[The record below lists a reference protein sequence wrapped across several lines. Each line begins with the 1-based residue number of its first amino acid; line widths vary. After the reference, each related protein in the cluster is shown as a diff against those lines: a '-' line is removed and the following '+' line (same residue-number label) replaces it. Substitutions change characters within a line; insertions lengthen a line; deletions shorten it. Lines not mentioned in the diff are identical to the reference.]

1 VVGCIREDNQL
12 LQVREENG
20 SVYFKVRIIPRASR
34 EGVVGLY
41 EDALKIRLTAAPV
54 DGKANEACRA
64 FLAKILSVSRAQ
76 VEIISGHT
84 NRNKVIKVSGVNT
97 EEILKALLP

>member
-1 VVGCIREDNQL
+1 L

-20 SVYFKVRIIPRASR
+20 SVFFKVRIMPRASR

-64 FLAKILSVSRAQ
+64 FLAKLLSIPRAQ
-76 VEIISGHT
+76 VEILSGHT
-84 NRNKVIKVSGVNT
+84 SRNKTIKISGVSS
-97 EEILKALLP
+97 EKILKTLLP

>member
-1 VVGCIREDNQL
+1 LEAYKL

-20 SVYFKVRIIPRASR
+20 SVFFKVRVMPRASR

-64 FLAKILSVSRAQ
+64 FIAKILSVPRAQ
-76 VEIISGHT
+76 VEILSGHT
-84 NRNKVIKVSGVNT
+84 SRNKVIKVSGVSS
-97 EEILKALLP
+97 EKILKALLP

>member
-1 VVGCIREDNQL
+1 M
-12 LQVREENG
+12 LQFREENG
-20 SVYFKVRIIPRASR
+20 SVFFKVRVMPRASR

-64 FLAKILSVSRAQ
+64 FLAKLLSIPRAQ
-76 VEIISGHT
+76 VEILSGHT
-84 NRNKVIKVSGVNT
+84 SRNKVIKVSGVSS
-97 EEILKALLP
+97 EKILKALLP